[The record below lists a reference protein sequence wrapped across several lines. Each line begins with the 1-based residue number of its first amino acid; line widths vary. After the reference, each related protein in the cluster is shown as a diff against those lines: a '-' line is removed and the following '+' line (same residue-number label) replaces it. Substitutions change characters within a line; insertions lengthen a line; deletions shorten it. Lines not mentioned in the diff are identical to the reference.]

1 MGQELVRKIVEAE
14 WEMFSAVNS
23 GSGQRAS
30 CQEDPTTFTIMRS
43 SQAAAWPEE
52 LQESYYRD
60 LLAAKETGRNLLTEK
75 YARMMEST
83 DPPAFE
89 RLRSRLPAVEEET
102 LEQIEEI
109 VRVHL
114 KWKVETF
121 RRYPRLTAH
130 GRSFYTRDDTRY
142 NTSFET
148 YLRGELRTY
157 SPETIRLYRDMVDRM
172 EAAGENLEQQYL
184 LETVRQYGYDSL
196 EQAEELN

>member
-157 SPETIRLYRDMVDRM
+157 SPATVRRYYDMVRRM
-172 EAAGENLEQQYL
+172 DAAGENLEQEYL
-184 LETVRQYGYDSL
+184 LQTVRRYGYDSL
-196 EQAEELN
+196 EQAESLN